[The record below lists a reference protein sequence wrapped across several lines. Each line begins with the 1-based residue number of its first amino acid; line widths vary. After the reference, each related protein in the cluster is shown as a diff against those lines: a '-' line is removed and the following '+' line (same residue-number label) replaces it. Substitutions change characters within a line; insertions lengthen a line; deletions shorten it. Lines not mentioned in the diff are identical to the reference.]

1 MREVPIMWNS
11 LSVQSKIYVSFGAI
25 LLMLGGLASYS
36 VYSSDNIGDIFSDYR
51 STARQTL
58 ALSVVSEDIAA
69 VRTNALKYR
78 ISPNA
83 ESKQVVDETVDKV
96 VAQVA
101 QSLPLFADVP
111 VMSERLG
118 QISALIT
125 DYEAGFKN
133 VSDLQAQRNGFV
145 TTLSETGPT
154 TRKKLSEIMD
164 TAYADNDPTA
174 AFYAGR
180 AQEQLLLGRFYAER
194 FLLNNNEDAYIKSNE
209 HLEKAASEITT
220 LLSELENP
228 RRRELAAASQ
238 AGIATYLESFAAVAD
253 VIRDRNS
260 IFSERLDS
268 IGPNMSSLIDG
279 MTDDVVARQNT
290 LGPEGATSIAASVR
304 ELQIGAALCIIFGVL
319 TAFLFGRALSR
330 PIKAIAA
337 AIQRV
342 GDGDV
347 DFEVTK
353 STRRDEIGVAE
364 NALSETVLALRKS
377 AAVAEQI
384 ANGDLGTSIEPRTDK
399 DTLGQALKTMLSKLQ
414 HVIGNAKDGTTGVKS
429 GADRIRSSAAQIS
442 AGAER
447 QTSAVQQAS
456 AAMVEIAANLRQTG
470 DNAVETE
477 KRALEAAENAEKTG
491 DSVRASLQAMHEI
504 ADKVGVVSEIARQT
518 DLLALNAA
526 VEAARAG
533 EHGKGFAVVASEV
546 RKLAERSSTS
556 AHEISELAIKT
567 VDMSVKSGET
577 LDALIPTI
585 KQTAQLMQNI
595 SVATSEQSIGADE
608 INRAIQDLDAVI
620 RENSVAIGSADEVIQ
635 ELHEQADDLS
645 NDMEYFQLN
654 GSSIVRQAASE
665 DSLGGNQARDDI
677 TFGDDGAEEFEEFDL
692 RPTG

>member
-1 MREVPIMWNS
+1 MWNS
-11 LSVQSKIYVSFGAI
+11 LSIQHKIYASFGVVLI
-25 LLMLGGLASYS
+25 MLGGLASYS
-36 VYSSDNIGDIFSDYR
+36 VYSSGTIGNIFSEYR
-51 STARQTL
+51 GTARQTL
-58 ALSVVSEDIAA
+58 ALSLISEDVAA

-83 ESKQVVDETVDKV
+83 TSKKVVDETVDKV
-96 VAQVA
+96 VAQV
-101 QSLPLFADVP
+101 QQNLPLFDSDP
-111 VMSERLG
+111 IISQRLD
-118 QISALIT
+118 QISQLIT
-125 DYEAGFKN
+125 DYETGFKN
-133 VSDLQAQRNGFV
+133 VSDLQARRNEFV
-145 TTLSETGPT
+145 AALSDIGPT

-180 AQEQLLLGRFYAER
+180 AQQQLLLGRFYAER
-194 FLLNNNEDAYIKSNE
+194 FLLNNNEDALTKSNE
-209 HLEKAASEITT
+209 HLGKAASEITT
-220 LLSELENP
+220 LLSALENP
-228 RRRELAAASQ
+228 RRRELAFASQ
-238 AGIATYLESFAAVAD
+238 AGIASYLESFGAAAD
-253 VIRDRNS
+253 VIRERNS

-290 LGPEGATSIAASVR
+290 LGPEGAASIAASVS

-337 AIQRV
+337 AIQRL

-353 STRRDEIGVAE
+353 SMRRDEIGVAE

-384 ANGDLGTSIEPRTDK
+384 AKGDLGTSIEPRTDK

-414 HVIGNAKDGTTGVKS
+414 QVIGNAKDGTTGVKS

-456 AAMVEIAANLRQTG
+456 AAMVEIAANIRQTG

-477 KRALEAAENAEKTG
+477 KRALEAAENAERTG

-546 RKLAERSSTS
+546 RKLAERSRTS

-567 VDMSVKSGET
+567 VDVSVKSGET

-620 RENSVAIGSADEVIQ
+620 RENSVAIGSADDVIR

-645 NDMEYFQLN
+645 NDMEYFQLD
-654 GSSIVRQAASE
+654 GSSIVRQAASAHSSAE
-665 DSLGGNQARDDI
+665 NQARDDF
-677 TFGDDGAEEFEEFDL
+677 TFGDDVAEEFEEFDL
-692 RPTG
+692 RSTG